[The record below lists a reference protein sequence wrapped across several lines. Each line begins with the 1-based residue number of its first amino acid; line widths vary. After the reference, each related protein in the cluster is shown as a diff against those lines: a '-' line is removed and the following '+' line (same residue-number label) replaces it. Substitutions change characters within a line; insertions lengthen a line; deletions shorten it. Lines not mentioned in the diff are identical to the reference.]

1 MSAATTYYWRID
13 EQNVG
18 GTTTGILWHFTTVAA
33 MTYSGG
39 NGEPNNPYQIA
50 TVSDWNDLMHT
61 PADWCRNFIMTADIN
76 LQGITLTPV
85 GNFSGVFNGNNRII
99 RNVVINSG
107 FETGLFGVL
116 GGGNILNLGVENVNI
131 IGSDYVGGLVGWNEG
146 GINNCYVTGTVSG
159 SEKVGGLVGE
169 NYGGISSCYTT
180 GVVSGDSDVGG
191 LVGEHWDGSIT
202 NCYSMGTISGSGAVG
217 GLAGYNGSWISTCYS
232 MGTVSGSGAV
242 GGLAGYN
249 ENSIS
254 NCYSTSTVS
263 GSSTSQSVGGLVG
276 NGYYGSRISNCYSTG
291 TVSGDSDVGGLV
303 GTNIGCGG
311 GSCGSSINNCYST
324 GTVIGSSDVG
334 GLVGYYSNSTINNSF
349 WDIETSGQSTSAG
362 GTGKTTAEMKTE
374 STFTSADWDFSYTDG
389 NDAVWY
395 MAMNGYPILTWQI
408 SPADIYTDGK
418 NNFRDFAVLAKYWM
432 RDDCRRYN
440 NYCEWADLNFDGSVN
455 IDDLV
460 IFMTYWLQSGIYE

>member
-1 MSAATTYYWRID
+1 
-13 EQNVG
+13 
-18 GTTTGILWHFTTVAA
+18 
-33 MTYSGG
+33 
-39 NGEPNNPYQIA
+39 
-50 TVSDWNDLMHT
+50 
-61 PADWCRNFIMTADIN
+61 
-76 LQGITLTPV
+76 
-85 GNFSGVFNGNNRII
+85 
-99 RNVVINSG
+99 
-107 FETGLFGVL
+107 
-116 GGGNILNLGVENVNI
+116 
-131 IGSDYVGGLVGWNEG
+131 
-146 GINNCYVTGTVSG
+146 
-159 SEKVGGLVGE
+159 
-169 NYGGISSCYTT
+169 
-180 GVVSGDSDVGG
+180 
-191 LVGEHWDGSIT
+191 
-202 NCYSMGTISGSGAVG
+202 MGTISGSGAVG